1 MPETKVVQVTGRG
14 SNVNLAI
21 DDAVSFQEVLTGLRA
36 YLGGNSSLYS
46 QGVITVNVGRRMLEK
61 EQLTE
66 IKELLERESG
76 VTVSSFWCP
85 PDVLQEAL
93 SESVGFGVEVAPGD
107 AYRSS
112 VPPPPA
118 KREIMHNDPAWLTG
132 DQPSTANDLRRLRE
146 LGEYLFQP
154 GTAPV
159 AEISFREPDPAAD
172 LGVPAPRNGEPDAS
186 ENGVASKAEALSP
199 QQPALPGL
207 AVSSRPGPGQETEN
221 PRSRPVAETRASAH
235 GLDRGNE
242 ALLIKTNC
250 RSGMVISYP
259 GDIVVMAD
267 VNPGAEIIADGD
279 ILVFGRLRGF
289 AHAGAAGDRQAT
301 IVATHLEAHRLQIG
315 PYTGIEPAGQPR
327 SKSKQSGPRI
337 AYVRRQSVFVAPYTG
352 RFGGYGGGIL
362 YDG

>member
-132 DQPSTANDLRRLRE
+132 DQPSTANDLRRFRE
-146 LGEYLFQP
+146 LGEYLFQS
-154 GTAPV
+154 GAAPA

-207 AVSSRPGPGQETEN
+207 AVSSRPGPEQETEK
-221 PRSRPVAETRASAH
+221 PSLPP
-235 GLDRGNE
+235 GGGNE
-242 ALLIKTNC
+242 SVSPRLGPGQRSPSHQDQLPLRDGHQLPRGHSCNGRRQPRGGDNRRRRHPGVWPLARIRPR
-250 RSGMVISYP
+250 RSGGRPAGHHRCDSLGSPSAANRPLY
-259 GDIVVMAD
+259 GHRTC
-267 VNPGAEIIADGD
+267 GATTVKIQAKRSQN
-279 ILVFGRLRGF
+279 RLRKTAIGLRRPL
-289 AHAGAAGDRQAT
+289 HRQ
-301 IVATHLEAHRLQIG
+301 
-315 PYTGIEPAGQPR
+315 
-327 SKSKQSGPRI
+327 
-337 AYVRRQSVFVAPYTG
+337 VRWIRRRNS
-352 RFGGYGGGIL
+352 I
-362 YDG
+362 